1 MLEFQVG
8 TGLWNRNRSIRFFVQ
23 RFAVRCTIRVMN
35 RNRISSTTGTAR
47 IVPSLYILVPC
58 SLAFPCLIHTYNIVV
73 RLVPLSITTKTS
85 QSRGKNSLHASQNTK
100 E

>member
-35 RNRISSTTGTAR
+35 RNRIS

-73 RLVPLSITTKTS
+73 RLVPVSITTKTS